1 MLQEYML
8 NFRKQV
14 ELAFAQESNQ
24 LTSVMKHKK
33 VPVRT
38 TKRVEK
44 WFILRDAFRLIERM
58 IACTGN
64 GSAPESCR
72 NHREIAR
79 NTSGA
84 VVPAACVLRNL
95 QRNIL

>member
-1 MLQEYML
+1 MLK
-8 NFRKQV
+8 FRKQV

-24 LTSVMKHKK
+24 LTSLMKHKK

-58 IACTGN
+58 VAHIRETVLH
-64 GSAPESCR
+64 P
-72 NHREIAR
+72 NHVATLKKLQEIQVEQI
-79 NTSGA
+79 SL
-84 VVPAACVLRNL
+84 PLAA
-95 QRNIL
+95 